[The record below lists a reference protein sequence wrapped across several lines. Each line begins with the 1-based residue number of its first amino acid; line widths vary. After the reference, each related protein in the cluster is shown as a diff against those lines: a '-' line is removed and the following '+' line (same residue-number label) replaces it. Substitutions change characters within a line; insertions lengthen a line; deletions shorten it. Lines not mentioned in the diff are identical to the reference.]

1 MLYKKPKC
9 NKVKIEKKKSRWSLK
24 WYALPEIINDICAWV
39 WTLYIMEIALFS
51 WIKTDFS
58 STLKKDK
65 TLLLWLFLVYF
76 TNTIKRCQIIYVLHL
91 LDFLNHIYFRF
102 AHLDIKTRLKTT
114 ILPAHACTFKTRTL
128 QIFPVSWSGSQQPI
142 PIPFP
147 GLCSDFPP
155 QLELYVCVFI

>member
-1 MLYKKPKC
+1 MICITWNCWWYLC
-9 NKVKIEKKKSRWSLK
+9 RSLNFLNN
-24 WYALPEIINDICAWV
+24 WNSLNFHGLRLNSVQPW
-39 WTLYIMEIALFS
+39 
-51 WIKTDFS
+51 
-58 STLKKDK
+58 KKDK

-76 TNTIKRCQIIYVLHL
+76 TNTNKRCQIIYVLHL

-128 QIFPVSWSGSQQPI
+128 QIFPVSWSGSQQVI